1 MSAYIIPIII
11 VLLIIYAVFK
21 KINVYQSFV
30 SGAKQAIPLVI
41 NTFPYIASVLI
52 AVELFKISGLY
63 EIVATIFSP
72 IFNFVGIP
80 NELTQLTILRPF
92 TGSGS
97 LAILNEIYIIF
108 GVDSYIARVASVI
121 MGSSETVFYVTAVY
135 FSATN
140 VKKTLYAI
148 PVALFACFLGAIAA
162 SLICL
167 II

>member
-80 NELTQLTILRPF
+80 NELTQLIILRPF

-97 LAILNEIYIIF
+97 LAILNEIYIIY

>member
-11 VLLIIYAVFK
+11 VLLIIYAAFK

-30 SGAKQAIPLVI
+30 SGAKEAIPLVI
-41 NTFPYIASVLI
+41 NTFPYIAAVLI

-63 EIVATIFSP
+63 EIVATVISP
-72 IFNFVGIP
+72 VLNFVGIP
-80 NELTQLTILRPF
+80 IELTELIILRPF

-97 LAILNEIYIIF
+97 LAILNEIYIIY
-108 GVDSYIARVASVI
+108 GVDSYISRVASVI

-148 PVALFACFLGAIAA
+148 PVALFGCFLGAITA

-167 II
+167 VI